1 MPTHAFEDL
10 LLEAID
16 EGLSSLGESGKQ
28 AIYAFLKGRFQIDK
42 QDIPYRLEEFV
53 NAIEKI
59 FGLGAKFLE
68 ILIIKRIHEKIG
80 QVFKYNKEPQDLLFM
95 EYVEVARQSFLRKT
109 NYELVKCEQHDAKAI
124 AYTE

>member
-1 MPTHAFEDL
+1 MPTHAFKDL

-16 EGLSSLGESGKQ
+16 EGLSSLGESGKH
-28 AIYAFLKGRFQIDK
+28 AIYTFLKGSFQIDK

-53 NAIEKI
+53 DAIEKI

-68 ILIIKRIHEKIG
+68 ILIMKRIHDKIG
-80 QVFKYNKEPQDLLFM
+80 QVFRYDKEPQDLVFM
-95 EYVEVARQSFLRKT
+95 EYVEAARQSFLRKT
-109 NYELVKCEQHDAKAI
+109 NCELVKCNQHDAKAT